1 MIEKPLLYFKKDLE
15 WRAWLLKNHHASTG
29 VHLAFY
35 KVKSNKESMRW
46 EEAVKVALCFGW
58 IDSTVKKIDDE
69 KRKQYFSPR
78 NPKSAWSKLNKTY
91 IKELMKSDL
100 MHQSGLKKI
109 AFSKTNG
116 SWTALDAV
124 ENLIVPTELQTA
136 FKKNAIAFENYTNFS
151 PSYRK
156 GYLYWLHEA
165 KREATRERRI
175 AEIIRL
181 CKENIKSRDNW

>member
-1 MIEKPLLYFKKDLE
+1 
-15 WRAWLLKNHHASTG
+15 
-29 VHLAFY
+29 
-35 KVKSNKESMRW
+35 
-46 EEAVKVALCFGW
+46 
-58 IDSTVKKIDDE
+58 
-69 KRKQYFSPR
+69 
-78 NPKSAWSKLNKTY
+78 
-91 IKELMKSDL
+91 
-100 MHQSGLKKI
+100 
-109 AFSKTNG
+109 
-116 SWTALDAV
+116 
-124 ENLIVPTELQTA
+124 LIVPTELQTA